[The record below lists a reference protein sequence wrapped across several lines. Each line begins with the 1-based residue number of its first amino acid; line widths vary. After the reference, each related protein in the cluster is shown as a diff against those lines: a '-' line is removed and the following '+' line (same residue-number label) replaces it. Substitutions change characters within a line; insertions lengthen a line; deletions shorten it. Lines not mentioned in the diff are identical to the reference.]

1 MLIMVMS
8 PCSQFRIFLGT
19 PCLLTSEPA
28 IFIFMFQK
36 NILHLYNIYVAFC
49 MIDFIII

>member
-1 MLIMVMS
+1 MLIMVIS

-19 PCLLTSEPA
+19 PCLLTSELA

-36 NILHLYNIYVAFC
+36 ESYICI
-49 MIDFIII
+49 IFIWNSA